1 MKWKPHVA
9 LDGCLL
15 KQSREVP
22 IRRGTAQRGTAQRG
36 SDGWMQFELGTNG
49 GYNSTFTIDRRKDRW
64 IRDKGRIGQLVWSR
78 GGRRDHAIRRASLS
92 AWTLGTYKLG

>member
-22 IRRGTAQRGTAQRG
+22 IRRGTAQQ
-36 SDGWMQFELGTNG
+36 GWVDAIRAWDEWGIQLDFHN
-49 GYNSTFTIDRRKDRW
+49 RW
-64 IRDKGRIGQLVWSR
+64 IAEKT
-78 GGRRDHAIRRASLS
+78 GGLEIREGLDS
-92 AWTLGTYKLG
+92 WFGLGAGEGITQ

>member
-22 IRRGTAQRGTAQRG
+22 IRRGTAQRG

-49 GYNSTFTIDRRKDRW
+49 GYNSTFTIDGSQKRQVD
-64 IRDKGRIGQLVWSR
+64 
-78 GGRRDHAIRRASLS
+78 
-92 AWTLGTYKLG
+92 